1 MINKIGTRDESSS
14 SWKAYNYTPSKA
26 AAAIFLVLF
35 VLITTF
41 QVYQILKTMVSKYF
55 TRKEKHVL
63 WIMLPFVLGGIF
75 EFVGYIGRILS
86 SSDVTVLGP
95 YIIQSVLLLV
105 APALYAATLYMSL
118 GRLIGRMECQR
129 YSIIPLKYLTKIFVV
144 GDVLSFL
151 MQSSGGG
158 IMSAGDQS
166 STKTGER
173 IIIGG
178 LIVQIVFFGMFIV
191 VELIFHYRVL
201 KHPNECARVTR
212 NVPSRFNNWNSILII
227 LLVCSILIFIRSIF
241 RLIEYIQG
249 NDGYLISH
257 EVFLYCFDAT
267 LMFLNMVFF
276 TSQDIGRY
284 YVGFRTFK
292 SGTENNDYSA
302 NPSVS
307 DKESFIG
314 GTSFK

>member
-1 MINKIGTRDESSS
+1 MRNKLGIRDESSS
-14 SWKAYNYTPSKA
+14 SWKFYNYTPSKA

-35 VLITTF
+35 VLITMF
-41 QVYQILKTMVSKYF
+41 QVYQILKTIASKHF

-63 WIMLPFVLGGIF
+63 WIMVPFVLGGIF

-86 SSDVTVLGP
+86 SSDVTILGP
-95 YIIQSVLLLV
+95 YIIQSILLLV

-118 GRLIGRMECQR
+118 GRLIERMECQK

-151 MQSSGGG
+151 MQGSGGG
-158 IMSAGDQS
+158 IMSAGDHS
-166 STKTGER
+166 SMKTGEN

-201 KHPNECARVTR
+201 KHPNECVMVTR
-212 NVPSRFNNWNSILII
+212 NLPSQFNNWNSILFT
-227 LLVCSILIFIRSIF
+227 LLACSILIFIRSIF

-276 TSQDIGRY
+276 ISQDIGSY
-284 YVGFRTFK
+284 FVAFRTFK
-292 SGTENNDYSA
+292 SGIENDGYSP
-302 NPSVS
+302 NPAII
-307 DKESFIG
+307 DIESLIG
-314 GTSFK
+314 GASS